1 MVDIGLDRRQVERI
15 LFTRQADGVAA
26 GACAAGTADAVHVV
40 FAVVRQIVVEDV
52 RDGRDVQTARG
63 DVGGDQNIEI
73 AFGEVVEDAQA
84 FFCATSPVSRPT
96 R

>member
-1 MVDIGLDRRQVERI
+1 M
-15 LFTRQADGVAA
+15 AA
-26 GACAAGTADAVHVV
+26 GACSAGTADAVHVV

-52 RDGRDVQTARG
+52 RDGGNVQTARG
-63 DVGGDQNIEI
+63 DVGGDQDIQVALGEI
-73 AFGEVVEDAQA
+73 VEDAQA

>member
-1 MVDIGLDRRQVERI
+1 MVDIGLDRRQVERV
-15 LFTRQADGVAA
+15 LFTRQTDGVAA
-26 GACAAGTADAVHVV
+26 GLRGRYGRCGARSLRSRQAD
-40 FAVVRQIVVEDV
+40 RVENV

-63 DVGGDQNIEI
+63 DVGGDQDIEV
-73 AFGEVVEDAQA
+73 AFGEVVEDTQA

>member
-26 GACAAGTADAVHVV
+26 GACSAGTADAVHVV

-63 DVGGDQNIEI
+63 DVGGDQNIEV